1 MYEVAEME
9 MNENYIPSM
18 RLYESV
24 FQYILRSKF
33 IENNNNI
40 DFKQEWYMLN
50 SNNSVLIRT
59 AVLLE
64 FYLFCDAVA
73 AGMDEPQLSHQATGV
88 FDNDDRVDKYIVV
101 AQLLEL

>member
-1 MYEVAEME
+1 MYEVAEMKI
-9 MNENYIPSM
+9 NKNYIPSM

-33 IENNNNI
+33 IENNNNA
-40 DFKQEWYMLN
+40 DFKQEWYMIN

-73 AGMDEPQLSHQATGV
+73 VEMDVPQLSHQAMGV

-101 AQLLEL
+101 AKLLEL

>member
-1 MYEVAEME
+1 
-9 MNENYIPSM
+9 
-18 RLYESV
+18 
-24 FQYILRSKF
+24 
-33 IENNNNI
+33 
-40 DFKQEWYMLN
+40 MLN

-73 AGMDEPQLSHQATGV
+73 VEMDAPQLSHQAMGV

-101 AQLLEL
+101 AKLLEL

>member
-1 MYEVAEME
+1 MYDACTQEIF
-9 MNENYIPSM
+9 IPSM
-18 RLYESV
+18 KLYESV
-24 FQYILRSKF
+24 FEYILRSEF
-33 IENNNNI
+33 IEHNDNV

-73 AGMDEPQLSHQATGV
+73 VGMDEPQLSHQAMGV
-88 FDNDDRVDKYIVV
+88 FDDDDRVDKYIVV
-101 AQLLEL
+101 SKLLEL

>member
-1 MYEVAEME
+1 
-9 MNENYIPSM
+9 
-18 RLYESV
+18 
-24 FQYILRSKF
+24 
-33 IENNNNI
+33 
-40 DFKQEWYMLN
+40 MLN

-73 AGMDEPQLSHQATGV
+73 VEMDVPQLSHQAMGV

-101 AQLLEL
+101 AKLLELQGHEKVDEILKTHKYSEIFVESAMNLYKSVASFIEDGV